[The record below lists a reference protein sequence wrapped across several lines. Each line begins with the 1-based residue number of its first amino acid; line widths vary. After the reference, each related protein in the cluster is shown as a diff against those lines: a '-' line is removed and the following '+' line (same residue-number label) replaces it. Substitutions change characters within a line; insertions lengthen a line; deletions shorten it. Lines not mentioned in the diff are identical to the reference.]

1 MLIAFRVY
9 DVDGDEC
16 ITDREVKIVLRNIPL
31 KYEERYGSSFTKS
44 NFNRVEFLV
53 QKDDDNT

>member
-16 ITDREVKIVLRNIPL
+16 ISDKEVKIVLRNIPL
-31 KYEERYGSSFTKS
+31 TFEERYGNSFAM
-44 NFNRVEFLV
+44 FNQGLSRVEYL
-53 QKDDDNT
+53 T